1 MRFWPLLLILAAC
14 SPRGRERI
22 FVPSAD
28 PVPAGTGRMNVKID
42 GACELEAC
50 AESIMIDVPRGI
62 LIGAFAKALEIARQG
77 GAREFA
83 ILVDTPTGSGAVP
96 FPLYAETSG
105 IVGTYSRGKARVLW
119 GHGDSND
126 ALCAFTRVGLDG
138 DYQIT
143 ASGPANQFYSFTGL
157 NYTPP
162 RPPVY
167 AHIRLEE
174 ARFVLL
180 KMAPDDRLEDVVL
193 SLRALEERAPGKVVL
208 ELSASH

>member
-1 MRFWPLLLILAAC
+1 M
-14 SPRGRERI
+14 S
-22 FVPSAD
+22 
-28 PVPAGTGRMNVKID
+28 VKID

-50 AESIMIDVPRGI
+50 AQSIVIDVPRGI
-62 LIGAFAKALEIARQG
+62 LIGTFAKALDIARQG
-77 GAREFA
+77 GVKEFA
-83 ILVDTPTGSGAVP
+83 ILVDTPAGPGAVP

-105 IVGTYSRGKARVLW
+105 IVGTYSRGRARVLW

-126 ALCAFTRVGLDG
+126 VLCAFARVGLDG

-143 ASGPANQFYSFTGL
+143 ASGPTNQFYSFTGL
-157 NYTPP
+157 DYTPP

-180 KMAPDDRLEDVVL
+180 KMAADDRLEDVVL
-193 SLRALEERAPGKVVL
+193 SLRTLEERAPGKVVL
-208 ELSASH
+208 EMTASH